1 MAKILK
7 RLSAKVDKQTGKAEI
22 MFRFVGGF
30 RIEARAKSGIFI
42 DPKTWNEKKGEL
54 KSATFGREQ
63 AEVKTK
69 LDTLCTTILNTF
81 TDTDPD
87 KVCGDWLATIIDKF
101 HHPEKYETSEEEQ
114 KQTFFDLFDLFIT
127 NRKLS
132 EGRKL
137 HYYVTS
143 RMLRRFELYKAHTTK
158 AEYLLDLDTLTSATL
173 TEIEQFARNEYL
185 LAPKFPKIYKEIPEY
200 REPKQRGQNRIV
212 GIMKIVRAFVL
223 WAIKSDLTAQ
233 DPFRGYTIGSEA
245 YGTPYYITIEERK
258 QIEGADLS
266 AYPQL
271 TIQRDIFVFQC
282 CIGCR
287 VGDLYKFTP
296 QNVVGGAIQY
306 VPRKTKEGRPVT
318 VSVPL
323 NSVALEI
330 LKRYAYSDP
339 VKLLPYISEQKYND
353 AIKRVFELSG
363 IDRVVQVRN
372 PLTGDSEPRPIYEV
386 ASSHLARR
394 TFVGNLYKQVKD
406 PNLVG
411 ALSGHKEGS
420 KAFARYRDIDN
431 DMKVELVKLLE

>member
-1 MAKILK
+1 MAKIIK

-22 MFRFVGGF
+22 IFRFVGGF
-30 RIEARAKSGIFI
+30 RTEARAKSGIFI

-63 AEVKTK
+63 AEIKTK
-69 LDTLCTTILNTF
+69 LDTLCTIILNTF
-81 TDTDPD
+81 IETEPS
-87 KVCGDWLATIIDKF
+87 KVNGEWLTTLIDKF
-101 HHPEKYETSEEEQ
+101 HYPEKYNVVEVEQ
-114 KQTFFDLFDLFIT
+114 KPTFFEVFEEFLIV
-127 NRKLS
+127 RKFS
-132 EGRKL
+132 EARRNSFK
-137 HYYVTS
+137 VV
-143 RMLRRFELYKAHTTK
+143 LRSLKRFELYKGIT
-158 AEYLLDLDTLTSATL
+158 LDLETSTNDTIREFETFLRDEHTLCLTKRYGKIL
-173 TEIEQFARNEYL
+173 EQV
-185 LAPKFPKIYKEIPEY
+185 PES
-200 REPKQRGQNRIV
+200 RTPQPRGQNAINNILVRLRTFWIWCA
-212 GIMKIVRAFVL
+212 GDGQKCSNLPKIKINECV
-223 WAIKSDLTAQ
+223 
-233 DPFRGYTIGSEA
+233 
-245 YGTPYYITIEERK
+245 YGTPFYITIDERK
-258 QIEGADLS
+258 QIESADLS
-266 AYPQL
+266 AHPQL
-271 TIQRDIFVFQC
+271 AIQRDIFVFQC

-296 QNVVGGAIQY
+296 QNVVDGAIQY

-330 LKRYAYSDP
+330 LKKYAYSDP
-339 VKLLPYISEQKYND
+339 VKLLPYISEQRYND
-353 AIKRVFELSG
+353 AIKRIFELSG
-363 IDRVVQVRN
+363 VNRIVQVRN
-372 PLTGDSEPRPIYEV
+372 ALTGDSEPRPIYEV

>member
-7 RLSAKVDKQTGKAEI
+7 RLSAKVDKQTGKSEI

-63 AEVKTK
+63 AEIKTK
-69 LDTLCTTILNTF
+69 LDTLCTIILNTF
-81 TDTDPD
+81 TETEPS
-87 KVCGDWLATIIDKF
+87 KVNGEWLTSLIDKF
-101 HHPEKYETSEEEQ
+101 HYPEKYEIKEETP
-114 KQTFFDLFDLFIT
+114 KQTFFEVFDEFLEV
-127 NRKLS
+127 RKLS
-132 EGRKL
+132 DVRKRNFRVIYRAL
-137 HYYVTS
+137 QRY
-143 RMLRRFELYKAHTTK
+143 EIYKDIT
-158 AEYLLDLDTLTSATL
+158 LDLDTVTDAILRDIDKFL
-173 TEIEQFARNEYL
+173 REEHIL
-185 LAPKFPKIYKEIPEY
+185 CDKPKYQRVLKVIPE
-200 REPKQRGQNRIV
+200 RRPPQPRGQNTIND
-212 GIMKIVRAFVL
+212 IFTKIRTFWL
-223 WAIKSDLTAQ
+223 WCIEEGKTTNLPKIK
-233 DPFRGYTIGSEA
+233 IENCV

-258 QIEGADLS
+258 QIESADLS

-271 TIQRDIFVFQC
+271 AIQRDIFVFQC

-287 VGDLYKFTP
+287 VGDLYKMTR
-296 QNVVGGAIQY
+296 QNVVDGAIQY
-306 VPRKTKEGRPVT
+306 VPRKTKEGRPIT

-323 NSVALEI
+323 NSVAMAI
-330 LKRYAYSDP
+330 LDRYEVEANNR
-339 VKLLPYISEQKYND
+339 LLPYISEQKYND
-353 AIKRVFELSG
+353 AIKRIFELSG
-363 IDRVVQVRN
+363 VDRIVQVRN
-372 PLTGDSEPRPIYEV
+372 ALTGDSEPRPIYEV